1 MELKR
6 RGVRAAI
13 RLVLV
18 GTIAYYA
25 VWAGEY
31 SWFDLRELRTNL
43 DAANA
48 DIAQLRVEA
57 DSLRTGVTALEEDPS
72 VIERVARERYGM
84 IRDGETLYRFVPA
97 RSAGRTGE
105 TLAQTP

>member
-1 MELKR
+1 MELKK

-13 RLVLV
+13 RLVLI

-31 SWFDLRELRTNL
+31 SWFDLKTLRTEG

-48 DIAQLRVEA
+48 AIAQLRVEA
-57 DSLRTGVTALEEDPS
+57 DSLRAEVTALGEDPL

-84 IRDGETLYRFVPA
+84 IRDGETLYRFVQARPA
-97 RSAGRTGE
+97 VVTGE
-105 TLAQTP
+105 TLARTP